1 MVSQFHKLVLPL
13 HGYSY
18 DISKAARATGR
29 GKSFINHI
37 NPDSGFSPFISFC
50 PEYLPGT
57 ETKVHFRKLGI
68 LILHLPY
75 RVLRSVALA
84 KTSLSSAP
92 VTESNTR
99 GFQHSCSKGIS
110 RSASGPFPSVSSTV
124 ACSMTCDLS
133 FSSGIIVSL
142 SPGFGAHTEI
152 WFTLTDLNGGK
163 RTEG

>member
-75 RVLRSVALA
+75 RVLRSVASA

-92 VTESNTR
+92 VTEPKTR
-99 GFQHSCSKGIS
+99 GFPALMQHGDNPVRI
-110 RSASGPFPSVSSTV
+110 RSLPFRILCGRHLNERVTTV
-124 ACSMTCDLS
+124 P
-133 FSSGIIVSL
+133 F
-142 SPGFGAHTEI
+142 
-152 WFTLTDLNGGK
+152 
-163 RTEG
+163 